1 MKIKIY
7 NTLSQKKEDFSPLDG
22 KTARMYVCGITPYDS
37 VHLGHARCYVA
48 FDVIKRFIRRAGY
61 EVRHIQNFTD
71 VDDKIINRANEIK
84 ELEGAREL
92 PDGKDSASVAARCL
106 RLSQKHIADYF
117 EHIRK
122 LGVLDAD
129 VYPKVTDT
137 MPEIIALVGRL
148 IERGYAYETGG
159 DVYFSVRKFP
169 DYGKLSKRSLDDL
182 LSGARVAPDEKKND
196 PLDFALWKKSKPLE
210 PVWTSPWG
218 DGRPGWHI
226 ECSAMAQKYLG
237 ETIDIH
243 GGGQDLI
250 FPHHENEI
258 AQSEAAHEGKTFA
271 RYFVHN
277 GFVTINSEK
286 MSKSLGNF
294 FALSDIFK
302 KYEPEVVRYFLISQ
316 HYRSPLDF
324 SAEGLQQSK
333 NAVERIQNALF
344 DAHILTQTLSPK
356 MATKGDVVGG
366 IDGGADEIIG
376 EIERAFDEAMSDDFN
391 TAEALAQ
398 VHAAVSYI
406 FTLNRDK
413 PAGLNKKTV
422 LAAIESVNKMLDVLG
437 INLSTAQAIPP
448 DVVKLAEE
456 REDARKSKNY
466 KLSDELRDKIK
477 SLGYSVEDTKDGA
490 KIKKL

>member
-7 NTLSQKKEDFSPLDG
+7 NTLSQKKEDFAPLDG
-22 KTARMYVCGITPYDS
+22 KTARLYVCGITPYDS
-37 VHLGHARCYVA
+37 AHLGHARCYVA
-48 FDVIKRFIRRAGY
+48 FDVIKRFLERAGY
-61 EVRHIQNFTD
+61 GVKHIQNFTD
-71 VDDKIINRANEIK
+71 VDDKIINRANETK
-84 ELEGAREL
+84 ELESDRETT
-92 PDGKDSASVAARCL
+92 DGKDSSAAKERCR
-106 RLSQKHIADYF
+106 RLSQKYIDDYF

-122 LGVLDAD
+122 LGVRDAD
-129 VYPKVTDT
+129 DYPKVTVT

-148 IERGYAYETGG
+148 IERGYAYESGG

-169 DYGKLSKRSLDDL
+169 DYGKLSKRSLDDMI
-182 LSGARVAPDEKKND
+182 SGARVAPDEKKND

-210 PVWTSPWG
+210 PAWESPWG
-218 DGRPGWHI
+218 CGRPGWHI

-258 AQSEAAHEGKTFA
+258 AQSEAATGKTFA

-294 FALSDIFK
+294 FTLSDIFK
-302 KYEPEVVRYFLISQ
+302 KYEPHVVRYFLISQ

-324 SAEGLQQSK
+324 SDEGLQQSK

-344 DAHILTQTLSPK
+344 DAHILTQALPPK
-356 MATKGDVVGG
+356 IAIKGDVVGG
-366 IDGGADEIIG
+366 IVGGADETIG
-376 EIERAFDEAMSDDFN
+376 GIERAFDAAMSDDFN

-406 FTLNRDK
+406 FILNRDK
-413 PAGLNKKTV
+413 PTGLNKKTV
-422 LAAIESVNKMLDVLG
+422 LAAIESVNKMLDALG
-437 INLSTAQAIPP
+437 INLSISQAIPP

-466 KLSDELRDKIK
+466 KLADELRDRIK
-477 SLGYSVEDTKDGA
+477 SLGYSVEDTKGGA
-490 KIKKL
+490 HVKKL